1 MKPWQSFR
9 ADEFAGRV
17 ALVTGGTK
25 GIGRA
30 IVEALAAEGA
40 RVAFCARTAADV
52 TAAEEALRGAGH
64 DVTGTALDV
73 TDAAALTGW
82 VEATAE
88 RWGGVDVAVANVSAI
103 AAGQD
108 EESWRKEFEV
118 DLMHTV
124 RLVNAA
130 MPHLERS
137 GVGSVVAVSSVS
149 GREVD
154 FFAGSYGGIKAAL
167 VHYMAGLA
175 HQHAGT
181 VRANTV
187 SPGNVYFD
195 GGVWQNIERENP
207 DFFGAALALNPT
219 GRMCTDAEVAYAVTM
234 LASPRASFITGT
246 NLVVDGA
253 LTRGVQF

>member
-1 MKPWQSFR
+1 VDLQL
-9 ADEFAGRV
+9 AGKV

-40 RVAFCARTAADV
+40 RVAFCARTDADV
-52 TAAEEALRGAGH
+52 KTAEAALRGAGH
-64 DVTGTALDV
+64 DVAGTALDV
-73 TDAAALTGW
+73 TDGQGIVDW
-82 VEATAE
+82 VTATAD

-103 AAGQD
+103 KAGQD
-108 EESWRKEFEV
+108 EESWRTEFEV

-130 MPHLERS
+130 LPHLERS
-137 GVGSVVAVSSVS
+137 DDGNVIAVSSVS

-175 HQHAGT
+175 HQNAGK
-181 VRANTV
+181 VRANSV

-195 GGVWQNIERENP
+195 GGVWQNIERNNP
-207 DFFGAALALNPT
+207 EFFAQALALNPT
-219 GRMCTDAEVAYAVTM
+219 GRMCTDDEVAYAVTM
-234 LASPRASFITGT
+234 LASPRASFISGT

>member
-1 MKPWQSFR
+1 MDLQL
-9 ADEFAGRV
+9 AGKV

-40 RVAFCARTAADV
+40 RVAFCARTDADV
-52 TAAEEALRGAGH
+52 KAAEEALRGAGH
-64 DVTGTALDV
+64 DVAGTALDV
-73 TDAAALTGW
+73 TDGPGLVDW
-82 VEATAE
+82 VAATAD

-103 AAGQD
+103 KAGQD
-108 EESWRKEFEV
+108 EESWRTEFEV

-130 MPHLERS
+130 LPHLERS
-137 GVGSVVAVSSVS
+137 DDGNVIAVSSVS

-175 HQHAGT
+175 HQNAGK
-181 VRANTV
+181 VRANSV

-195 GGVWQNIERENP
+195 GGVWQNIERNNP
-207 DFFGAALALNPT
+207 EFFAKALALNPT
-219 GRMCTDAEVAYAVTM
+219 GRMCTDEEVAYAVTM
-234 LASPRASFITGT
+234 LASPRASFISGT

-253 LTRGVQF
+253 LTRGVQL

>member
-1 MKPWQSFR
+1 VDLQL
-9 ADEFAGRV
+9 AGKV

-30 IVEALAAEGA
+30 IVESLAGEGA
-40 RVAFCARTAADV
+40 RVAFCARTDADV
-52 TAAEEALRGAGH
+52 KSAEEALRGAGH
-64 DVTGTALDV
+64 EVAGTALDV
-73 TDAAALTGW
+73 TDAPALAEW
-82 VEATAE
+82 VSTTAE
-88 RWGGVDVAVANVSAI
+88 RWGGIDIAIANVSAI
-103 AAGQD
+103 KAGQD
-108 EESWRKEFEV
+108 EESWRAEFEV

-130 MPHLERS
+130 LPHLERS
-137 GVGSVVAVSSVS
+137 DDGNVVAVSSVS

-154 FFAGSYGGIKAAL
+154 FFAGSYGAMKAAL

-175 HQHAGT
+175 YQNAGK

-187 SPGNVYFD
+187 SPGNVYFE
-195 GGVWQNIERENP
+195 GGVWQNIERNDPE
-207 DFFGAALALNPT
+207 FFAKALALNPT
-219 GRMCTDAEVAYAVTM
+219 GRMCTDQEVAYAVTM

-253 LTRGVQF
+253 LTRGVQL

>member
-1 MKPWQSFR
+1 MDLQL
-9 ADEFAGRV
+9 AGKV

-30 IVEALAAEGA
+30 IVESLAAEGA
-40 RVAFCARTAADV
+40 RVAFCARTDADV
-52 TAAEEALRGAGH
+52 KSAEEALRGAGR
-64 DVTGTALDV
+64 DVAGTVLDV
-73 TDAAALTGW
+73 TDGPGIAGW
-82 VEATAE
+82 VAATAE
-88 RWGGVDVAVANVSAI
+88 RWGGVDIAVANVSAI
-103 AAGQD
+103 VAGQD

-130 MPHLERS
+130 LPHLERS
-137 GVGSVVAVSSVS
+137 GDGSVIAVSSVS

-154 FFAGSYGGIKAAL
+154 FFAGSYGGMKAAL
-167 VHYMAGLA
+167 IHYMAGLA

-187 SPGNVYFD
+187 SPGNVYFE
-195 GGVWQNIERENP
+195 GGVWQNIERNDPE
-207 DFFGAALALNPT
+207 FFAKALALNPT
-219 GRMCTDAEVAYAVTM
+219 GRMCTDEEVAYAVTM
-234 LASPRASFITGT
+234 LASPRASFISGT

>member
-1 MKPWQSFR
+1 MDLQL
-9 ADEFAGRV
+9 AGRT

-30 IVEALAAEGA
+30 IVESLAAEGA
-40 RVAFCARTAADV
+40 RVAFCARTDADV
-52 TAAEEALRGAGH
+52 KATEEALRGAGH
-64 DVTGTALDV
+64 DVAGTVLDV
-73 TDAAALTGW
+73 TDGAGLADW
-82 VEATAE
+82 VAATAE
-88 RWGGVDVAVANVSAI
+88 RWGGVDIAVANVSAI
-103 AAGQD
+103 VAGQD
-108 EESWRKEFEV
+108 EESWREEFEV

-130 MPHLERS
+130 LPHLERS
-137 GVGSVVAVSSVS
+137 ADGCVVAVSSVS

-154 FFAGSYGGIKAAL
+154 FFAGSYGGMKAAL
-167 VHYMAGLA
+167 IHYMAGLA
-175 HQHAGT
+175 YQHAGK

-195 GGVWQNIERENP
+195 GGVWQNIERNDPE
-207 DFFGAALALNPT
+207 FFAKALALNPT

-234 LASPRASFITGT
+234 LASPRASFISGT

>member
-1 MKPWQSFR
+1 VDLQLT
-9 ADEFAGRV
+9 GRT

-30 IVEALAAEGA
+30 IVESLAAEGA
-40 RVAFCARTAADV
+40 RVAFCARTDADV
-52 TAAEEALRGAGH
+52 KAAEEALRAAGR
-64 DVTGTALDV
+64 DVAGTVLDV
-73 TDAAALTGW
+73 TDGPGLAAW
-82 VEATAE
+82 VEAAAE
-88 RWGGVDVAVANVSAI
+88 RFGGIDIAVANVSAI
-103 AAGQD
+103 TAGQD

-137 GVGSVVAVSSVS
+137 EDGCVVAVSSVS

-154 FFAGSYGGIKAAL
+154 FFAGSYGGMKAAL

-175 HQHAGT
+175 FQKAGS

-187 SPGNVYFD
+187 SPGNVYFE
-195 GGVWQNIERENP
+195 GGVWQDIERNNP
-207 DFFGAALALNPT
+207 ELFAKALALNPT
-219 GRMCTDAEVAYAVTM
+219 GRMCTDEEVAYAVTM

-253 LTRGVQF
+253 LTRGVQL